1 MFLCMNPLRLEKILR
16 DALEE
21 DLGWGDITT
30 EAVVPPDAEARAVIV
45 SREDGII
52 AGLDV
57 AKAVFRILD
66 PSTLVE
72 PLVPEGS
79 PISRAAPLCNIQGRA
94 HVILSGE
101 RVALNLT
108 QRMSGIA
115 TAARKMAAIAEPY
128 NVKVTDTRK
137 TTPGLRMLEKY
148 AVRIGGGYNHRMA
161 LDDAVLIKDN
171 HLVAAGGVLEAVRR
185 ARRRVGPLVKIEVET
200 ESLAQVEDAL
210 RAGADV
216 IMLDNMEPDLMRE
229 AVRLI
234 GGRALVEASGRIRL
248 DNIHQIVTTGIDFL
262 SMGWLTHSAPP
273 LDLSLEFCQGREPRG
288 EAP

>member
-1 MFLCMNPLRLEKILR
+1 MNPLRLEKILR

-30 EAVVPPDAEARAVIV
+30 EAVVPLEAEARAVIV
-45 SREDGII
+45 SREEGVI
-52 AGLDV
+52 AGLEV
-57 AKAVFRILD
+57 AEAVFRILD
-66 PSTLVE
+66 ASTLVD

-79 PISRAAPLCNIQGRA
+79 TISKEAPLCNIRGRA
-94 HVILSGE
+94 HAILSGE
-101 RVALNLT
+101 RVALNLM

-115 TAARKMAAIAEPY
+115 TAARSMAMIAEPHH
-128 NVKVTDTRK
+128 VKVTDTRK

-148 AVRIGGGYNHRMA
+148 AVRVGGGYNHRMA

-171 HLVAAGGVLEAVRR
+171 HLVAAGGVSEAVRR
-185 ARRRVGPLVKIEVET
+185 ARRRIGPLVKIEVET
-200 ESLAQVEDAL
+200 ESLAQVEEAL

-216 IMLDNMEPDLMRE
+216 IMLDNMEPDRMRE
-229 AVRLI
+229 AVKLI

-248 DNIHQIVTTGIDFL
+248 DNIHQVVTTGIDFL

-273 LDLSLEFCQGREPRG
+273 LDLSLEFLPGDRLP
-288 EAP
+288 

>member
-1 MFLCMNPLRLEKILR
+1 MFLSMNPLRLEKILR
-16 DALEE
+16 NALEE

-30 EAVVPPDAEARAVIV
+30 EAVVPPEAKARAVIV
-45 SREDGII
+45 SREEGVI
-52 AGLDV
+52 AGLEV

-79 PISRAAPLCNIQGRA
+79 SISKETPLCNIGGGA
-94 HVILSGE
+94 GAILSGE
-101 RVALNLT
+101 RVALNLL

-115 TAARKMAAIAEPY
+115 TAARKMATIAERY

-148 AVRIGGGYNHRMA
+148 AVRVGGGYNHRMA

-171 HLVAAGGVLEAVRR
+171 HLVVAGGVFEAVRR
-185 ARRRVGPLVKIEVET
+185 ARMRVGPLVKIEVET
-200 ESLAQVEDAL
+200 ESLGQVEEAL
-210 RAGADV
+210 RVGADV
-216 IMLDNMEPDLMRE
+216 IMLDNMDPDRMRE
-229 AVRLI
+229 AVKLI

-248 DNIHQIVTTGIDFL
+248 DNIHQVVTTGIDFL
-262 SMGWLTHSAPP
+262 SVGWLTHSAPP
-273 LDLSLEFCQGREPRG
+273 LDLSLEFLSGDGLR
-288 EAP
+288 

>member
-1 MFLCMNPLRLEKILR
+1 MNPLRLEKILR

-30 EAVVPPDAEARAVIV
+30 EAVVPIEAEARAVIV
-45 SREDGII
+45 SREEGVI
-52 AGLDV
+52 AGLEV
-57 AKAVFRILD
+57 AEAVFRILD
-66 PSTLVE
+66 ASMLVD

-79 PISRAAPLCNIQGRA
+79 AISKEAPLCNIRGRA
-94 HVILSGE
+94 RAILSGE
-101 RVALNLT
+101 RVALNLM

-115 TAARKMAAIAEPY
+115 TAARSMAMIAEPHH
-128 NVKVTDTRK
+128 VKVTDTRK

-148 AVRIGGGYNHRMA
+148 AVRVGGGYNHRMA

-171 HLVAAGGVLEAVRR
+171 HLVAAGGVSEAVRR

-200 ESLAQVEDAL
+200 ESLAQVEEAL

-216 IMLDNMEPDLMRE
+216 IMLDNMEPDRMRE
-229 AVRLI
+229 AVKLI

-248 DNIHQIVTTGIDFL
+248 ENIHQVVTTGIDFL

-273 LDLSLEFCQGREPRG
+273 LDLSLEFLPGDRLP
-288 EAP
+288 

>member
-1 MFLCMNPLRLEKILR
+1 MFLSMNPLRLEKILR

-30 EAVVPPDAEARAVIV
+30 EAVVPLEAEARAVIV
-45 SREDGII
+45 SREEGVI
-52 AGLDV
+52 AGLEV
-57 AKAVFRILD
+57 AEAVFRILD
-66 PSTLVE
+66 ASMLVD

-79 PISRAAPLCNIQGRA
+79 TISKEAPLCNIRGRA
-94 HVILSGE
+94 RAILSGE
-101 RVALNLT
+101 RVALNLM

-115 TAARKMAAIAEPY
+115 TAARSMAMIAEPHH
-128 NVKVTDTRK
+128 VKVTDTRK

-148 AVRIGGGYNHRMA
+148 AVRVGGGYNHRMA

-171 HLVAAGGVLEAVRR
+171 HLVAAGGVSEAVRR

-200 ESLAQVEDAL
+200 ESLAQVEEAL

-216 IMLDNMEPDLMRE
+216 IMLDNMEPDRMRE
-229 AVRLI
+229 AVKLI

-248 DNIHQIVTTGIDFL
+248 ENIHQVVTTGIDFL

-273 LDLSLEFCQGREPRG
+273 LDLSLEFLPGDRLP
-288 EAP
+288 